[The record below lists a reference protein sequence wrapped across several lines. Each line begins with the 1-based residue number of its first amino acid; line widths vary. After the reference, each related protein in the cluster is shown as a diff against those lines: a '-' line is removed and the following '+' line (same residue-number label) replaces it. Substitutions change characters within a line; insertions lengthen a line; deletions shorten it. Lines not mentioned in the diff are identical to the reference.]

1 MTSPSTHPSAQAP
14 LPGDEARVLDR
25 FLRVDHAGE
34 YGAQRIYAGQLAVL
48 KHHPLAPELRHMA
61 AQEEAHLATF
71 NRYLI
76 EHKVRPSALLPFWH
90 VAGWALGAGT
100 ALIGPKAAM
109 ACTVAVESV
118 IAEHYQNQLDAL
130 PEDSAIK
137 PTIAQFRAEEIE
149 HHDIGLKHEAE
160 DAPMY
165 GLLSSVIKAGCRAA
179 INIAEKV

>member
-1 MTSPSTHPSAQAP
+1 MTLPNHAAPNPP
-14 LPGDEARVLDR
+14 LPGDAPTLLDR
-25 FLRVDHAGE
+25 VLRVDHAGE

-48 KHHPLAPELRHMA
+48 GRHPMAPQIQHMA
-61 AQEEAHLATF
+61 EQEQVHLATF
-71 NRYLI
+71 SRLML
-76 EHKVRPSALLPFWH
+76 EHRARPSALLPFWH

-118 IAEHYQNQLDAL
+118 IAEHYQQQLDTL
-130 PEDSAIK
+130 PDDSLIA

-149 HHDIGLKHEAE
+149 HHDIGLAHDAE

-165 GLLSSVIKAGCRAA
+165 GLLSGIIRRGCRAA
-179 INIAEKV
+179 IWIAERV